1 MSHKRIFLLFA
12 SFAALRADEGMWLF
26 EQFPAE
32 LVAKKYGVK
41 VTPAFLDSMRLASVR
56 FNSGGSGSIVSP
68 RGLVFTNHHVAAD
81 CIGKVSSPQSDY
93 MASGFIARREADE
106 KACPDE
112 EINILVRIEDVTAKV
127 QGAAQEGTSLAETSK
142 LQKAERR

>member
-127 QGAAQEGTSLAETSK
+127 QAAAPEGTSLAETSK